1 MNTWLEIRA
10 YFGDSPAIAIEPDI
24 LKRIGSLS
32 NVFHV
37 AESASSES
45 NTGTI
50 WDYAR
55 RLESQEFHELLAL
68 LRFQKVQDDARSIVY
83 QSIVSYKNSR
93 YAVNL
98 FVDKGQ

>member
-10 YFGDSPAIAIEPDI
+10 YFGDSPAIAVESDM
-24 LKRIGSLS
+24 LQTVSSFSEVLG
-32 NVFHV
+32 V
-37 AESASSES
+37 AESASSGR
-45 NTGTI
+45 NTSMI

-55 RLESQEFHELLAL
+55 RLEPKEFHELLAL
-68 LRFQKVQDDARSIVY
+68 LRFRKIQDDSRSVIY
-83 QSIVSYKNSR
+83 QSIIIYKTSR